1 MNKLRIL
8 AVFLAVLNFGKAQEA
23 ANSKV
28 QAGLSVTSGLNFINL
43 NTKLIE
49 SNGVGT
55 NLGVGMALNY
65 SFTPTIGFSTGL
77 MFDFEKFKYKTT
89 AGNNL
94 YYLYNDAEILAKSD
108 YIDANGVL
116 STNDPTLFRISNRT
130 QKPLYLTIP
139 TMLLFR
145 TKFIGYFR
153 YFGKFGIQNSFLL
166 TNKIYDEGANLA
178 SIDPLSQAISS
189 DDNDNMT
196 NAKRDLALYKGFVG
210 ISAGTEWNFTGTTSL
225 VAELGYYYGFVNI
238 TRADALT
245 GDSDKNR
252 SIFSEFE
259 NNAPAKFQGLSTRQ
273 NQLVLKVS
281 ILF

>member
-8 AVFLAVLNFGKAQEA
+8 AVFLAVLNFGNAQEA

-28 QAGLSVTSGLNFINL
+28 QAGLSVSSGFNFIAP

-65 SFTPTIGFSTGL
+65 NFTPTIGFSTGL

-89 AGNNL
+89 TGNNL
-94 YYLYNDAEILAKSD
+94 YYLYNDAEILSKSD

-116 STNDPTLFRISNRT
+116 STNEPTLYSISNRT

-153 YFGKFGIQNSFLL
+153 YFGKFGVQNSFLL
-166 TNKIYDEGANLA
+166 TNKIYDEGANLS
-178 SIDPLSQAISS
+178 SIDPTSQAISFKNS
-189 DDNDNMT
+189 NMS
-196 NAKRDLALYKGFVG
+196 NAKRDLAFYKGFVG
-210 ISAGTEWNFTGTTSL
+210 ISGGAEWNFIGSTSL

-238 TRADALT
+238 TRASALT
-245 GDSDKNR
+245 GDADKNR
-252 SIFSEFE
+252 SIFSDFE
-259 NNAPAKFQGLSTRQ
+259 NSVPTKFQALSTRQ

>member
-8 AVFLAVLNFGKAQEA
+8 AVFIAALNFVNAQEA

-28 QAGLSVTSGLNFINL
+28 QAGLSVSSGLNFIDP

-77 MFDFEKFKYKTT
+77 MFDFERFKYKTT
-89 AGNNL
+89 TGNNL
-94 YYLYNDAEILAKSD
+94 YYLYNDAEILSKSD

-116 STNDPTLFRISNRT
+116 STNEPTLYSISNRT

-153 YFGKFGIQNSFLL
+153 YFGKFGVKNSFLL
-166 TNKIYDEGANLA
+166 TNKIYDEGANLE
-178 SIDPLSQAISS
+178 SIDPTSQALSF
-189 DDNDNMT
+189 NNNNMA

-252 SIFSEFE
+252 SIFSEFD
-259 NNAPAKFQGLSTRQ
+259 NGAPSKFQALSTRQ

>member
-1 MNKLRIL
+1 
-8 AVFLAVLNFGKAQEA
+8 
-23 ANSKV
+23 
-28 QAGLSVTSGLNFINL
+28 
-43 NTKLIE
+43 
-49 SNGVGT
+49 
-55 NLGVGMALNY
+55 LNY

-94 YYLYNDAEILAKSD
+94 YYLYDDAEILAKSD

-116 STNDPTLFRISNRT
+116 STNEPTLYSISNRT

-166 TNKIYDEGANLA
+166 TNKVYDEGANLE
-178 SIDPLSQAISS
+178 SIDLTSQAISF
-189 DDNDNMT
+189 NNNNMT